1 MNVGTRLLTPG
12 DPWKSYLLQRLQ
24 GNVPGSPMP
33 LANIVQVATEAA
45 GAVALSY
52 VVDGVLIITGRTT

>member
-1 MNVGTRLLTPG
+1 MLSRPAQPRPIPACNDNGLLSKMG
-12 DPWKSYLLQRLQ
+12 R
-24 GNVPGSPMP
+24 SPMP

>member
-1 MNVGTRLLTPG
+1 MR
-12 DPWKSYLLQRLQ
+12 R
-24 GNVPGSPMP
+24 SPMP